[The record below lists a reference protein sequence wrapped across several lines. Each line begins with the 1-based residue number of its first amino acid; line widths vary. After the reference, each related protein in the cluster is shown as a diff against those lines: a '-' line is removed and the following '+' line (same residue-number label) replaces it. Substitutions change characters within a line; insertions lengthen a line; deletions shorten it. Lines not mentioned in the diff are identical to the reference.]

1 MMMFQNYQSAG
12 FNLRNLRKLKICMC
26 QKEVHLVYV
35 YDQNEAHFL
44 PKLKFK
50 SAVLKS
56 VACTQNGL

>member
-1 MMMFQNYQSAG
+1 
-12 FNLRNLRKLKICMC
+12 MC